1 MFATRKLRNP
11 FCFKFALQCDPL
23 QGRITHLSKIVSN
36 APWEPFRATSQPNRH
51 TCACHAIFSPC
62 SPCQGI
68 RRIEW
73 ETSREEREGRKEAEG
88 ECGER
93 NGNGGRRKRGRGGC
107 AEEEEVEEERDIWG
121 EEERR
126 GEGGWKGEWGG
137 IQEVQGVRFQV
148 GGLHSSGYCQ
158 ISEFE
163 NKYIIGAGERRCQR
177 RGGERIARDPLR
189 RETPPALRRTGLSP
203 FFAVFPARP
212 ADILDQRGGGEGA
225 RERARERETD
235 RQTDRPR
242 QRQRDRETKRQ
253 RDRERASPP
262 HSPCRRG

>member
-1 MFATRKLRNP
+1 MW
-11 FCFKFALQCDPL
+11 
-23 QGRITHLSKIVSN
+23 G
-36 APWEPFRATSQPNRH
+36 
-51 TCACHAIFSPC
+51 
-62 SPCQGI
+62 
-68 RRIEW
+68 
-73 ETSREEREGRKEAEG
+73 EERKRWKTKEGNRRRCRRG
-88 ECGER
+88 GSR
-93 NGNGGRRKRGRGGC
+93 GRRRHLGRRG
-107 AEEEEVEEERDIWG
+107 
-121 EEERR
+121 EERR
-126 GEGGWKGEWGG
+126 GRQEGRMGG
-137 IQEVQGVRFQV
+137 DTRSAGCSLSCW
-148 GGLHSSGYCQ
+148 GGLHSSGCCQ
-158 ISEFE
+158 ISVFE